1 MVLVLVWFGLGS
13 DPGFG
18 LGSGFSS
25 GFDLGLSSSWVQVQ
39 VQVQVRVPVLVQV
52 LIWVLA
58 LILGSGSDSRFDIQF
73 ATDGSGL
80 ILVRIVM
87 PVCSIW
93 LIRYASQPI
102 R

>member
-39 VQVQVRVPVLVQV
+39 VQVRVPVLVQV

-73 ATDGSGL
+73 VTDGSGL

>member
-18 LGSGFSS
+18 LDSGFSS
-25 GFDLGLSSSWVQVQ
+25 GSD
-39 VQVQVRVPVLVQV
+39 
-52 LIWVLA
+52 
-58 LILGSGSDSRFDIQF
+58 LGSGSDSRFDIQF

>member
-1 MVLVLVWFGLGS
+1 M
-13 DPGFG
+13 
-18 LGSGFSS
+18 GSGSGSGSSSSFSS
-25 GFDLGLSSSWVQVQ
+25 GSD
-39 VQVQVRVPVLVQV
+39 
-52 LIWVLA
+52 
-58 LILGSGSDSRFDIQF
+58 LGSGSDSRFDIQF

>member
-1 MVLVLVWFGLGS
+1 MVLVWFGLGS

-25 GFDLGLSSSWVQVQ
+25 GFDLGLSSSW